1 MPGIIDH
8 ASAILSASERRL
20 QAAALNIANGTTPG
34 FKRQVVLPG
43 AYQACEGTAPCDAPG
58 RRETVV
64 QFDFRQGRLNET
76 GEPLDL
82 AIVGPALLQLRD
94 GDELVYSRGGSF
106 ALREGGI
113 VADMSGRVLQQAG
126 GGDLTLSGNRI
137 EILGDGTVLEDSLPR
152 ARIALLEAGDARAL
166 VAAGGANFLGNAA
179 GMAEAENSSI
189 RQGFLE
195 SSNVVTSDEMISL
208 MASTREA
215 ESGGKLAQY
224 YDQLMGQAIATFRN
238 SR

>member
-20 QAAALNIANGTTPG
+20 EAAALNIANGSTPG

-43 AYQACEGTAPCDAPG
+43 AYQACEGKAACANEP
-58 RRETVV
+58 VV
-64 QFDFRQGRLNET
+64 QFDFRQGKLTET
-76 GEPLDL
+76 GGTLDL
-82 AIVGPALLQLRD
+82 AIVGPALLQLRS
-94 GDELVYSRGGSF
+94 GDDLIYSRGGSF

-113 VADMSGRVLQQAG
+113 VADMAGRILQEAG

-137 EILGDGTVLEDSLPR
+137 EILGDGTVLEDGLPT
-152 ARIALLEAGDARAL
+152 ARLALLEARDAGAL
-166 VAAGGANFLGNAA
+166 TAAGGANFLADA
-179 GMAEAENSSI
+179 SGMSEAENSSI

-195 SSNVVTSDEMISL
+195 SSNVVTSDEMLTL
-208 MASTREA
+208 MASNRAA
-215 ESGGKLAQY
+215 ESGGKLAQF